1 MMSSPFTHFFDFT
14 IPNAL
19 HLAGILVLA
28 LICIRLLRAATNK
41 LVKPAS
47 TQTKAAQHREQQ
59 TRALAESV
67 YGIGSK
73 VIWIAA
79 ALTALH
85 EFGISGLPGVVIA
98 GAAILGFSIAA
109 RDPIRNAIAG
119 LAIVVEDQFVT
130 GDTIQPAAQ
139 VGRVE

>member
-28 LICIRLLRAATNK
+28 LISIRLLRAATNR
-41 LVKPAS
+41 LVKPAT
-47 TQTKAAQHREQQ
+47 TQTKAAQHRERQ

-79 ALTALH
+79 ALTALP
-85 EFGISGLPGVVIA
+85 EFGISALPGVLIA
-98 GAAILGFSIAA
+98 GTALLAFTTTTRYPIRAAIA
-109 RDPIRNAIAG
+109 R
-119 LAIVVEDQFVT
+119 L
-130 GDTIQPAAQ
+130 
-139 VGRVE
+139 